1 MSILFLRYTEPGKE
15 ACFPIPESLQGEQHV
30 FAAGQQPRTLTVGL
44 VRNAVKANKRR
55 PYRLRVNKN
64 QYISDLDCR
73 RAAGM
78 VCQEPVKSP

>member
-15 ACFPIPESLQGEQHV
+15 ACFPIPASLQGEQHV
-30 FAAGQQPRTLTVGL
+30 FATGQQLRPLTVGL
-44 VRNAVKANKRR
+44 LRNAEKANKRP

-64 QYISDLDCR
+64 QYTSDLDCR